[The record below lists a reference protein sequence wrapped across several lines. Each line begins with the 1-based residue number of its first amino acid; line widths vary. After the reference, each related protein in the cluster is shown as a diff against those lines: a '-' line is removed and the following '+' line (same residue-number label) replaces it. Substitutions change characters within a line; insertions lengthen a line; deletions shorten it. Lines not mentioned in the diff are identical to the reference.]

1 MFSSFLLNA
10 VLLFAQAQEEKTTP
24 IWGSMMPLLLM
35 VAVFFFLIILPARR
49 RDQQQKQAIQSALKK
64 NARVVT
70 HSGIIGTV
78 AAIHA
83 NGDISL
89 KVDDNSPVKIR
100 MLKSSIAQVLGDEA
114 GKAPADKPA
123 ADADTAIKAQR

>member
-1 MFSSFLLNA
+1 MFSSCLLNA
-10 VLLFAQAQEEKTTP
+10 CILLAQAQPEEKTTP
-24 IWGSMMPLLLM
+24 MWGSFLPLILM
-35 VAVFFFLIILPARR
+35 VVVFFFLIVLPARR
-49 RDQQQKQAIQSALKK
+49 REQQQKQAIQSALKK

-78 AAIHA
+78 AAIHD

-100 MLKSSIAQVLGDEA
+100 MLKTSIAQVLGDETGKDQA
-114 GKAPADKPA
+114 GKPVSDTN
-123 ADADTAIKAQR
+123 TAIKS